1 MCGHDGMTGFRF
13 LIFSADEALI
23 QETDPAWMHKQAPR
37 YLDCRSL
44 QPTIQW

>member
-23 QETDPAWMHKQAPR
+23 QETR
-37 YLDCRSL
+37 SSLDA
-44 QPTIQW
+44 